1 MQYKDLTKTGT
12 GRSTICVVDDFQT
25 PFNVGVAVSL
35 SATATFTVEY
45 SLDDPNASGYN
56 PSTANWYVAPSF
68 TSGSAAIAGALTI
81 PCRAVCLNV
90 SANTGTVTAKI
101 VQAGPA

>member
-12 GRSTICVVDDFQT
+12 GRSAICVVDDFQT

-35 SATATFTVEY
+35 SATGTFTVEY
-45 SLDDPNASGYN
+45 SLDDPNAAGYS
-56 PSTANWYVAPSF
+56 PASATWYVASGF
-68 TSGSAAIAGALTI
+68 TSGSAAIAGAITV
-81 PCRAVCLNV
+81 PCRAVSLNV

>member
-1 MQYKDLTKTGT
+1 MQYNSITKTGT

-25 PFNVGVAVSL
+25 PFNIGVAVSI

-45 SLDDPNASGYN
+45 SLDDPNAAGY
-56 PSTANWYVAPSF
+56 SAASAAWFVAPSF
-68 TSGSAAIAGALTI
+68 TSGSAAIAGAITI
-81 PCRAVCLNV
+81 PCRAISINA
-90 SANTGTVTAKI
+90 SANAGTITAKI

>member
-1 MQYKDLTKTGT
+1 MQYKDITKTGT

-25 PFNVGVAVSL
+25 PFNVGIAVTI

-45 SLDDPNASGYN
+45 SLDDPNAEGY
-56 PSTANWYVAPSF
+56 SAASATWFVAPGF
-68 TSGSAAIAGALTI
+68 TSGSAAVAGALTI
-81 PCRAVCLNV
+81 PCRAISLNV
-90 SANTGTVTAKI
+90 SASTGSVTAKI

>member
-1 MQYKDLTKTGT
+1 MQYKDITTTGT
-12 GRSTICVVDDFQT
+12 GRSAICVVDDFQT

-45 SLDDPNASGYN
+45 SLDDPNAAGYN
-56 PSTANWYVAPSF
+56 PATASWYVAPGF
-68 TSGSAAIAGALTI
+68 TSGSVGIAGSITI
-81 PCRAVCLNV
+81 PCRAICVNV

-101 VQAGPA
+101 VQAGPV

>member
-12 GRSTICVVDDFQT
+12 GRSAICVVDDFQT
-25 PFNVGVAVSL
+25 PFNIGVAVAL

-45 SLDDPNASGYN
+45 SLDDPNAEGYVA
-56 PSTANWYVAPSF
+56 SSASWYVAPGF
-68 TSGSAAIAGALTI
+68 TSGSAAIAGAITI
-81 PCRAVCLNV
+81 PCRAICLNV

>member
-1 MQYKDLTKTGT
+1 MQFKDLTKTGT
-12 GRSTICVVDDFQT
+12 GRSAICVVDDFQT
-25 PFNVGVAVSL
+25 PFNVGVAVTL

-45 SLDDPNASGYN
+45 SLDDPNAEGY
-56 PSTANWYVAPSF
+56 SAGSASWFVAPGF

-81 PCRAVCLNV
+81 PCRAICLNV

-101 VQAGPA
+101 VQAGPV